1 MVDAAVVCP
10 NGTETL
16 LGNDVGTFFSND
28 KPIDINR
35 LIKLRNNPFW
45 LLVIG
50 VVQYNKTPLFS
61 KDLITFLYFISLFFT
76 TSHAPVIHWSLFL
89 SLFN

>member
-35 LIKLRNNPFW
+35 LIKLRNNPF
-45 LLVIG
+45 
-50 VVQYNKTPLFS
+50 
-61 KDLITFLYFISLFFT
+61 
-76 TSHAPVIHWSLFL
+76 
-89 SLFN
+89 